1 MGGEREM
8 GGRGKNRSDGGGVV
22 GGRKEGVGRGGG
34 KGEG

>member
-8 GGRGKNRSDGGGVV
+8 GGRGKNRSDGG
-22 GGRKEGVGRGGG
+22 RKEGVGRGGG